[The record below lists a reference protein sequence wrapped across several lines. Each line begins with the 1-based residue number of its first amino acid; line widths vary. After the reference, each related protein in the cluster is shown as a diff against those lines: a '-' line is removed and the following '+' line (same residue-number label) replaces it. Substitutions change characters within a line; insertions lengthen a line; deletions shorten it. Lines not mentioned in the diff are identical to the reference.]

1 MHCVGIQ
8 IQVCQLRVLQLLQ
21 RLGHRIFDIPFRLM
35 ERSNSLFCFKK
46 VLFESIL
53 RFDTECNIGMS
64 NDNYV
69 TKHVRNYAF
78 DKRVYNMQLKE
89 WSRNLNEDLL
99 HYHSKY
105 PKEGDTRLGRL
116 EGDID
121 ALKGSNRNI
130 RQTNEL
136 ITNKINNLTSMLE
149 NQSLMMKAY
158 FGKETGI
165 EKNFNL
171 NTSNDKE
178 LIGLNEKKVIKKT
191 YFEPFNGQCK

>member
-1 MHCVGIQ
+1 
-8 IQVCQLRVLQLLQ
+8 
-21 RLGHRIFDIPFRLM
+21 M
-35 ERSNSLFCFKK
+35 ERGNSLFGIKK
-46 VLFESIL
+46 VLLGSIL
-53 RFDTECNIGMS
+53 CFDTEFNIGMS
-64 NDNYV
+64 DNNYV
-69 TKHVRNYAF
+69 TKYVRNCAF
-78 DKRVYNMQLKE
+78 DERVYNMQLKE

-99 HYHSKY
+99 HYHSKH

-136 ITNKINNLTSMLE
+136 ITNKIDNLTSMLE
-149 NQSLMMKAY
+149 NQSLIMKAY

-171 NTSNDKE
+171 ITSRS
-178 LIGLNEKKVIKKT
+178 
-191 YFEPFNGQCK
+191 